1 MKDKGFQTFPA
12 KCKWNMRF
20 NVSLSH
26 PQMICNLFVGEK
38 DSCDISE
45 TAEGNMLEKK
55 KKKGTA
61 EEEE

>member
-20 NVSLSH
+20 NISLSYI
-26 PQMICNLFVGEK
+26 QMIHNLFVGEK
-38 DSCDISE
+38 DSCDTNE
-45 TAEGNMLEKK
+45 TAEGNVLEK

-61 EEEE
+61 EEGE

>member
-1 MKDKGFQTFPA
+1 
-12 KCKWNMRF
+12 MRF